1 MEGKLLESEEDALF
15 KQFLLQSGGKS
26 ENPNVPQKHFQ
37 PVVPKPGYCLKTKTD
52 KDEKVFINIC
62 KNETVPAPRD
72 ITDEELLKLLEAEDA
87 SGFRIPMSLGEAHAE
102 IDKSGNGCTAYDVVI
117 SPNFYDKTEQS
128 QVLLGFFLTVV
139 LEGIE
144 YKYNLTLDRNWRI
157 LKNRKFVGSLPEQNI
172 RTQSKP
178 WIMEMGDG
186 GTQPIKP
193 SLISEMEDTQS
204 ERPRAPEPVYSII
217 REPPE
222 GHPEFLVAEIQ
233 LPKVKMAATVT
244 LDIGEDRILLETRSN
259 VYRLDIFLPFN
270 LVQEECGAQ
279 FNRKTK
285 ILTLTLPVQSIS

>member
-1 MEGKLLESEEDALF
+1 MATMEGNLLESDEDGLLR
-15 KQFLLQSGGKS
+15 QLLLQSGGKS
-26 ENPNVPQKHFQ
+26 ETDNVPQKPFHQ
-37 PVVPKPGYCLKTKTD
+37 VVPKPGYCLKTKTD
-52 KDEKVFINIC
+52 KNEKVFINIC
-62 KNETVPAPRD
+62 TNETLPTPKD

-117 SPNFYDKTEQS
+117 SPEFYTRTENS

-144 YKYNLTLDRNWRI
+144 YKYNLTLDRDWRI
-157 LKNRKFVGSLPEQNI
+157 LKNRKFVGSLPEQNV

-186 GTQPIKP
+186 GIQPTKP
-193 SLISEMEDTQS
+193 SLISEVEDTQP
-204 ERPRAPEPVYSII
+204 ERPRAPEPVYSIVQ
-217 REPPE
+217 EPPK

-233 LPKVKMAATVT
+233 LPKVKMAATLT

-259 VYRLDIFLPFN
+259 VYQLDIFLPYN

-285 ILTLTLPVQSIS
+285 VRFL